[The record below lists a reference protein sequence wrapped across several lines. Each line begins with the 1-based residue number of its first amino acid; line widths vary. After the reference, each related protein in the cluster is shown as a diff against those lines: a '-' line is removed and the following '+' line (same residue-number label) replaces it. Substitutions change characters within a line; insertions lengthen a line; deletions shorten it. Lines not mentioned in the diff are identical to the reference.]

1 MKKQQVVVFTLAA
14 MLAGCASP
22 QAISRM
28 TSYPS
33 TVTPVKMADD
43 TYRVFE
49 KRDEQTIMTTPSIAA
64 SAAMGA
70 ARGATLGMAN
80 VMTPEQR
87 HEAAAQ
93 QYLTQTGR
101 PHCRITKGYLIAE
114 PQYEFNYECP
124 AATVGGTAAGVGGS

>member
-1 MKKQQVVVFTLAA
+1 MTKHQWVAVFLSVA
-14 MLAGCASP
+14 LAGCASP

-49 KRDEQTIMTTPSIAA
+49 KPEERSIMTTPSIAA
-64 SAAMGA
+64 AAAMGA
-70 ARGATLGMAN
+70 ARGATLGLAN

-93 QYLTQTGR
+93 QYLAQTGR
-101 PHCRITKGYLIAE
+101 PNCKITKGYLLAE
-114 PQYEFNYECP
+114 PQYEFHYECP
-124 AATVGGTAAGVGGS
+124 TS

>member
-1 MKKQQVVVFTLAA
+1 MNKHQWVVVFLALA
-14 MLAGCASP
+14 LAGCASP

-33 TVTPVKMADD
+33 KVTPVKMADD

-49 KRDEQTIMTTPSIAA
+49 KPEERTIMTTPSIAA

-70 ARGATLGMAN
+70 ARGATFGLAN

-93 QYLTQTGR
+93 QYLVQTGR
-101 PHCRITKGYLIAE
+101 PNCKITKGYLLAE
-114 PQYEFNYECP
+114 PQYEFTYECP
-124 AATVGGTAAGVGGS
+124 SIGS